1 MRLHWLQAT
10 ESNLIMNTRFF
21 IGIVLLTINAVYG
34 QSITVEGRL
43 STSRVEFI
51 NQAGKKQTLD
61 GVEPTGRLNILPP
74 CSNIIVNHITSRGVA
89 PVAKTVT
96 YNLAYSSIT
105 GTNKCWLMQ
114 NLGSTNA
121 PTSATDATEG
131 SAGWYWQFGSKIGYR
146 YTTSRTPS
154 SAYPNRTLTNV
165 DWSASQ
171 DPCTIELGSG
181 WRLPTYVEWQAV
193 ELVTSNLNALFNSNL
208 AMHAAGYLSTGGTIV
223 ERGSTVHY
231 WSSDSYSTTHAR
243 AYVIPTLNGSSTT
256 STNDKDAGFSV
267 RCIRD

>member
-1 MRLHWLQAT
+1 
-10 ESNLIMNTRFF
+10 MNTRYF
-21 IGIVLLTINAVYG
+21 IAFVLLTINAVSA

-43 STSRVEFI
+43 STSRAEFI
-51 NQAGKKQTLD
+51 NKAGQKQTLD

-74 CSNIIVNHITSRGVA
+74 CTNMIVNHITSRGVA
-89 PVAKTVT
+89 PVTKTVT

-105 GTNKCWLMQ
+105 GTSKCWLIQ
-114 NLGSTNA
+114 NLGATNA

-131 SAGWYWQFGSKIGYR
+131 SAGWYWQFGAKKGYQ

-154 SAYPNRTLTNV
+154 SAWPAQALVNT
-165 DWSASQ
+165 DWAAAQ

-208 AMHAAGYLSTGGTIV
+208 KMHAAGYLSTGGTIL

-231 WSSDSYSTTHAR
+231 WSSDTYSTTHAR